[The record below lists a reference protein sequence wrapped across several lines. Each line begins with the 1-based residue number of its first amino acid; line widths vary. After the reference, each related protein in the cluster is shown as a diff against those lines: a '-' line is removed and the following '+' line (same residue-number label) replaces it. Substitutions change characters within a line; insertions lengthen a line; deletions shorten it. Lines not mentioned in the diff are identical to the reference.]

1 MPFIGGIILVVF
13 LAFVVWMLLT
23 PIFNKVGE
31 KVTKKYGQFTK
42 EENANDEESEDV

>member
-1 MPFIGGIILVVF
+1 MPFIGGIVLVVI

-31 KVTKKYGQFTK
+31 KVTKKYKQFTK
-42 EENANDEESEDV
+42 EENANEKSKDV